1 MSRRPP
7 KSTRTDTLFPD
18 TTLFRSRKLDEI
30 VVEIL
35 RRADCRPARL
45 ARYGAVVDR
54 READFRG
61 LGEGAG
67 ILVRARPVRM
77 PMPEVI
83 RLRRRKGQAVFPLQ
97 QPRRAPVP
105 QADPH
110 ADVAAVELEGPQ
122 QKGVSLRTVDDGQ
135 AALHPLRSEEH
146 TSELQSLMRI
156 SYAVFC
162 LQKK

>member
-18 TTLFRSRKLDEI
+18 TTLFRSRKFDEI

-35 RRADCRPARL
+35 RRADCLPARL

-83 RLRRRKGQAVFPLQ
+83 RLRRRKGQADRKSTRLNSS
-97 QPRRAPVP
+97 
-105 QADPH
+105 H
-110 ADVAAVELEGPQ
+110 
-122 QKGVSLRTVDDGQ
+122 
-135 AALHPLRSEEH
+135 
-146 TSELQSLMRI
+146 
-156 SYAVFC
+156 
-162 LQKK
+162 